1 MAVFRVRGP
10 VEAHYDDKGTPA
22 TSVPFLVGR
31 DEEIGLL
38 RRRWEQTKEGRGQVV
53 LLSGEAGIGKS
64 ALVEELRAHVR
75 VTGGSRIA
83 FRCSPYYQNGA
94 LYPMI
99 THVEH
104 LLRWQH
110 DDIPATKLDKLERG
124 LQGYGLP
131 LEEVVPLLAAL
142 LSVPLQRRYPA
153 LTLPPEQQKQQTLD
167 ALVAWLVAEAE
178 RQPVLVAWEDLHW
191 ADPSTLEALG
201 LLVDQAPTVPMLH
214 VLTFRPAFSP
224 PWPNRSHMTPITLT
238 RLERPQVEALIARL
252 SRGKALPADVV
263 THIVARTNAC
273 RCMSRADQNAPRLR
287 AAPGRS

>member
-1 MAVFRVRGP
+1 MGGGGRYENLATGETVNIAARLEGLAAPNTAVLSQVTVRLVRDAFALEDLGMQTLKGIAEPMAVFRVCGP

-38 RRRWEQTKEGRGQVV
+38 RRRWEQTKEGLGQVV

-64 ALVEELRAHVR
+64 ALVEELCAHVR
-75 VTGGSRIA
+75 AAGGSRIA
-83 FRCSPYYQNGA
+83 FRCSPYYQNSA

-104 LLRWQH
+104 LLRWQR
-110 DDIPATKLDKLERG
+110 DDIPAIKLDKLERG

-153 LTLPPEQQKQQTLD
+153 PTSPPEQQKQQTLD

-191 ADPSTLEALG
+191 ADPSKPRQNSLYEIG
-201 LLVDQAPTVPMLH
+201 EIS
-214 VLTFRPAFSP
+214 RPYGIGV
-224 PWPNRSHMTPITLT
+224 SHY
-238 RLERPQVEALIARL
+238 R
-252 SRGKALPADVV
+252 
-263 THIVARTNAC
+263 
-273 RCMSRADQNAPRLR
+273 
-287 AAPGRS
+287 